1 MSRQKQLSQI
11 EDLEKAVASMQRTIV
26 QLAAQI
32 NLASDDGNAPG
43 GGSQD
48 DPPVVSS
55 TVSKPRTFE
64 EITYLQR
71 AVGNYYDQR
80 CGKRMRELEELAAV
94 DQAYNETGILEPPAD
109 METGIEMWD
118 LYIDLLKQ
126 YCDDVSDLLVYSKQR
141 VE

>member
-11 EDLEKAVASMQRTIV
+11 EELEKAMASMQRTIT

-32 NLASDDGNAPG
+32 NLASSSESTQSDTL
-43 GGSQD
+43 
-48 DPPVVSS
+48 VVSS
-55 TVSKPRTFE
+55 TVSKPRSFE

-80 CGKRMRELEELAAV
+80 CGERVRELEELAAV
-94 DQAYNETGILEPPAD
+94 DQAYNETGILELPSD
-109 METGIEMWD
+109 METPIEMWD

-126 YCDDVSDLLVYSKQR
+126 YCDDVSDLLVYNK
-141 VE
+141 